1 MDLARSIQEKLSYF
15 NELENIN
22 AVKLC
27 DSNHS
32 NLFVRWDVSV
42 QIFVLFSLQKLNS
55 PTLSVNSDGFIPMLS
70 KLDEC
75 VEYVSSHVSKN
86 FTQFYTLYNILII

>member
-32 NLFVRWDVSV
+32 YLFVRWDVSV

-86 FTQFYTLYNILII
+86 LYNILCSIYILIL